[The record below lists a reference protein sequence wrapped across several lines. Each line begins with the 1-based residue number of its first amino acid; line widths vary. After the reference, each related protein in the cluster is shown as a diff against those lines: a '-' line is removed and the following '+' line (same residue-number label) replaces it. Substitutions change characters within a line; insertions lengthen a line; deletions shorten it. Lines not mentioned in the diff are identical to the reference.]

1 MRLIHTADWHL
12 GKHIEGHSRLEE
24 QELFLEDF
32 VNIVKE
38 RDADVVLIAGDIYDS
53 SNPPAKAEQLFYDTL
68 KKISDGGRRLTIV
81 IAGNHDNPE
90 RLVSATPLAME
101 HGIIMVGTPKTVI
114 PKGQY
119 GSWKV
124 CRSGE
129 GYIRIEKKSEQ
140 AVVLTV
146 PFPSEKRLEE
156 VLYSEMESEEMQL
169 ETYNERLRC
178 LFERLADQFEE
189 ETVNIIVSHLFVMDS
204 LEEGSERS
212 IQLGGSYLADP
223 DIFPKLADYVA
234 LGHIH
239 RPQSV
244 PGHPNIRYSGSP
256 I

>member
-32 VNIVKE
+32 LDIVKE

-68 KKISDGGRRLTIV
+68 KKISEGGRRLTIV

-119 GSWKV
+119 GSWEV

-129 GYIRIEKKSEQ
+129 GYIRIERKSEQ

-146 PFPSEKRLEE
+146 PFPSERRLEE
-156 VLYSEMESEEMQL
+156 VLYSEMESEEMPDQGL
-169 ETYNERLRC
+169 QKSQQPASGRHRGPGDRC
-178 LFERLADQFEE
+178 DVCRGDEKAY
-189 ETVNIIVSHLFVMDS
+189 
-204 LEEGSERS
+204 
-212 IQLGGSYLADP
+212 GGRRARAGGACGGDVLCGKN
-223 DIFPKLADYVA
+223 FK
-234 LGHIH
+234 
-239 RPQSV
+239 
-244 PGHPNIRYSGSP
+244 
-256 I
+256 